1 MEFVRRKFKM
11 KQFRILFNNEMATD
25 WQDAS
30 DWTLEDMKQ
39 FEEMPNCSIEWR

>member
-1 MEFVRRKFKM
+1 M
-11 KQFRILFNNEMATD
+11 KQFRVVIGNKASE